1 MSTRQFREGA
11 ALFELPDI
19 NRRSFGLRGYDGSS
33 RVGRR
38 MKMGTVEWR
47 VPIAD
52 VDRHLM
58 VAPIG
63 QVYATTLYPGVV
75 KGWHLHRAQWD
86 RMVCLS
92 GRVLLG
98 LVDGRADSPTRG
110 AQLRIVLG
118 ERHHALVLV
127 PPGVYHG
134 LKNIGTGEAIVVNTV
149 SAPYNRAEP
158 DEVRVAPHGVLPFDW
173 SRTDS

>member
-1 MSTRQFREGA
+1 M
-11 ALFELPDI
+11 
-19 NRRSFGLRGYDGSS
+19 
-33 RVGRR
+33 
-38 MKMGTVEWR
+38 R
-47 VPIAD
+47 VPPASTGPDASIDGVVIRPLVWHNDQRGSLSELVRAD
-52 VDRHLM
+52 DPELM

-86 RMVCLS
+86 RMVCLT
-92 GRVLLG
+92 GRVMLG
-98 LVDGRADSPTRG
+98 LVDGRPDSPTCG

-173 SRTDS
+173 SRIDS